1 MQTQSHESLTGSK
14 MTSIQQQRY
23 DYLFPVYGKLAYDIV
38 INIFGKGRNSWPSFL
53 EKMSQ
58 VEESKANVKQY
69 YKALYDTFEL
79 YEVYTPGQVIGN
91 VNIARKEMGLISHT
105 EKIKRQSEY
114 DFNLVFVVED
124 HYESLVED
132 GVEKKKF
139 IGYKPVAKV
148 LPE

>member
-1 MQTQSHESLTGSK
+1 MQNQSHEFSNSKLTSL
-14 MTSIQQQRY
+14 QQQRY
-23 DYLFPVYGKLAYDIV
+23 DFLFPMYGKLASDIV
-38 INIFGKGRNSWPSFL
+38 TNIFGKGKNSWPSFL

-58 VEESKANVKQY
+58 VEESKAHVKEY

-79 YEVYTPGQVIGN
+79 YEVYTPGQIIGN
-91 VNIARKEMGLISHT
+91 VNLARKEMGLISYT

-139 IGYKPVAKV
+139 IGCKPVAKV